1 MSREKELLKNMVILG
16 FGKILPQMASFI
28 TLPILTARLT
38 KAEYGT
44 YDLITTLI
52 MLVLPIATLQIQ
64 SAAFRFLID
73 CRKSKDRSA
82 AIITN
87 IFVVT
92 VPISLLVSFAIP
104 FFFRGFS
111 FAIRLLISFYFF
123 FDTAYLTCGQTI
135 RGIGENKK
143 YSAAAIVVSSIN
155 MICVYLMV
163 QIADQGL
170 QGVMITLAMANL
182 SGCVYLILASKMY
195 RYIHFSLIS
204 LKTIKEMLSYSWPMV
219 PNNMSTWVLKLSDR
233 IVITVFLGI
242 EANAVYA
249 VANKLPNILSL
260 MQSVMVMA
268 WHENASIAVNDEDAS
283 SYYSSM
289 LDTTFSLMYG
299 LTVILVAA
307 TPFMFGLLIKGNYGE
322 AYYQMPILILAMF
335 FWVMSSYFGGIYIA
349 HKKTANVGI
358 STMIAAA
365 INLVVDLALVNVIGI
380 WAGAISTLAA
390 YMVLYFYRMANLQKF
405 QPMRINLKKQAVQ
418 IISMIVML
426 VFCFK
431 KQTILNEINIG
442 LGILLCTVFNK
453 DSAIACFAEAKKKYK
468 R

>member
-1 MSREKELLKNMVILG
+1 
-16 FGKILPQMASFI
+16 
-28 TLPILTARLT
+28 
-38 KAEYGT
+38 
-44 YDLITTLI
+44 
-52 MLVLPIATLQIQ
+52 
-64 SAAFRFLID
+64 
-73 CRKSKDRSA
+73 
-82 AIITN
+82 
-87 IFVVT
+87 
-92 VPISLLVSFAIP
+92 
-104 FFFRGFS
+104 
-111 FAIRLLISFYFF
+111 
-123 FDTAYLTCGQTI
+123 
-135 RGIGENKK
+135 
-143 YSAAAIVVSSIN
+143 
-155 MICVYLMV
+155 
-163 QIADQGL
+163 
-170 QGVMITLAMANL
+170 
-182 SGCVYLILASKMY
+182 
-195 RYIHFSLIS
+195 
-204 LKTIKEMLSYSWPMV
+204 MLSYSWPMV